1 MWFLS
6 ATGRLALGVSQVASW
21 APLCLE
27 RGLALAS
34 TPSGW
39 VPDSDVGLGTDPSPQ
54 FCQRASQDT
63 QHTDTHTHPTHT
75 YTCTPHTPTHTY
87 TQTQHTH
94 THTPTHVHT
103 SPTHTYTHPT
113 HVHTPPPRTH
123 VTLRG
128 LKGSG
133 LRVPS
138 PPARPQH
145 RRQVHSTARE
155 DSKMIL
161 FHYYPSTFEKIIVQ
175 VSA

>member
-87 TQTQHTH
+87 TQTQHT
-94 THTPTHVHT
+94 
-103 SPTHTYTHPT
+103 YTHPNTRTHKPNT
-113 HVHTPPPRTH
+113 HVHTPNTRTH
-123 VTLRG
+123 TPTAHTRDSQRPEG
-128 LKGSG
+128 KRAEGAKP
-133 LRVPS
+133 PS
-138 PPARPQH
+138 QAPAQKTGALH
-145 RRQVHSTARE
+145 SQRRFKNDFISLL
-155 DSKMIL
+155 SKYL
-161 FHYYPSTFEKIIVQ
+161 
-175 VSA
+175 